1 MHMSLSNAASVLEH
15 LNAVCVGRSL
25 TSSAGLPRELK
36 VFILLYRFSFSQ
48 WDIGRSPPRVG
59 LSVLFCDSFRTLSVS
74 LPFALGFISPWLFI
88 WSFLKFLLK
97 VLDL

>member
-1 MHMSLSNAASVLEH
+1 MRWRLVDQFCWSPSRVE
-15 LNAVCVGRSL
+15 GF
-25 TSSAGLPRELK
+25 
-36 VFILLYRFSFSQ
+36 FILLYRFLFSQ